1 MLLAVVLPVLLLL
14 PAVPALLVFLMGG
27 ISRRAHRLAQG
38 RDAGVSVVEWLLLT
52 TIIAGAA
59 IAIGVIVVG
68 EFTSKANDLDLTTP

>member
-1 MLLAVVLPVLLLL
+1 MLAVLLAVVLPVLLLL
-14 PAVPALLVFLMGG
+14 PAVPALMGG
-27 ISRRAHRLAQG
+27 IRRRAHRLAQG

-52 TIIAGAA
+52 TIIAAAA